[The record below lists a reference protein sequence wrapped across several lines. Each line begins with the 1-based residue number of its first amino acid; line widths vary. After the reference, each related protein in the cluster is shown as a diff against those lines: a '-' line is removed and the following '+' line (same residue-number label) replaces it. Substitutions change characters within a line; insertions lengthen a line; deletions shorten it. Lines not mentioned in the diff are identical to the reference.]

1 MSLLQSYTWTW
12 AVLLETRRIGRSPLS
27 GILGSI
33 KMKHVILL
41 DAWDDFSCG
50 PCWLTDC
57 RDLRYRLDGYGLV
70 HRCSCLKLE
79 YVSCQPN
86 EMTWLNTVL
95 VLVTF
100 CRETPMGRSLVRGA
114 LNDKLF
120 GGAEGA
126 EPHDELRE
134 ELLERWPCSAVG
146 TDVVLGCAC
155 REVFVRR

>member
-1 MSLLQSYTWTW
+1 MFEAGVRLLPAERDDVVEHCSG
-12 AVLLETRRIGRSPLS
+12 ARDFLS
-27 GILGSI
+27 
-33 KMKHVILL
+33 
-41 DAWDDFSCG
+41 
-50 PCWLTDC
+50 
-57 RDLRYRLDGYGLV
+57 RD
-70 HRCSCLKLE
+70 
-79 YVSCQPN
+79 
-86 EMTWLNTVL
+86 T
-95 VLVTF
+95 
-100 CRETPMGRSLVRGA
+100 MGRSLVRGA